1 MAFEDF
7 QRGERRR
14 SASEDA
20 VEDYAVEDYA
30 VEAAIGCRRRSPKN
44 QGSSGNVRGS
54 PKAGTLN
61 NSFAPTAAAGSI

>member
-30 VEAAIGCRRRSPKN
+30 VEDYAVEDYAVEAAIGCRR
-44 QGSSGNVRGS
+44 RGS